1 VQQREDEQV
10 HRLLSAPPGFSTVR
24 LEDTGAVRVIAAPI
38 ERGGK
43 RVGGLRVGEPLAS
56 VDRALEGVAKAF
68 LVAGS
73 LTLLAA
79 LAAGYLVAARTADP
93 LRRMARTAARIDAGE
108 LSHRI
113 GPAGPSEEIRTLA
126 ESFDHMLDR
135 LDDAFARQREFVADA
150 SHELRTPLT
159 VIRGQLEVL
168 ARSGDVSAEDVRRVE
183 SLVTTEV
190 ARMQRLVDDLL
201 LLASAEEG
209 APSQLNPVD
218 VRGFLTE
225 QLAGIEPTADRRF
238 TLGAVADGTVQADPD
253 GLAQAIRNLARNAVE
268 HTAAGGSVSLSAVAR
283 GDRIEFAVEDDGPGI
298 PVERRERVFQRLYRS
313 PPSGAG
319 GSGLGLAIARAIIEA
334 HGGRIWADE
343 AGTGGARVAFEL
355 PGFAAAEA

>member
-1 VQQREDEQV
+1 
-10 HRLLSAPPGFSTVR
+10 
-24 LEDTGAVRVIAAPI
+24 
-38 ERGGK
+38 
-43 RVGGLRVGEPLAS
+43 
-56 VDRALEGVAKAF
+56 VAKAF

-79 LAAGYLVAARTADP
+79 LAAGYVVAARTADP
-93 LRRMARTAARIDAGE
+93 LRRMARAAAGIDAGE
-108 LSHRI
+108 LSRRI
-113 GPAGPSEEIRTLA
+113 GPAGPSEEVRTLA

-168 ARSGDVSAEDVRRVE
+168 ARSADPSVEEVRRVE
-183 SLVTTEV
+183 ALVAAEV

-209 APSQLNPVD
+209 APLRLEPVD
-218 VRGFLTE
+218 VRRFVRE
-225 QLAGIEPTADRRF
+225 QLAGIESTADRRF
-238 TLGAVADGTVQADPD
+238 LLGEIAEGTVEADPD
-253 GLAQAIRNLARNAVE
+253 GLAQAIRNLLRNAVE
-268 HTAAGGSVSLSAVAR
+268 HTAAGGSVSLSAAAR

-298 PVERRERVFQRLYRS
+298 PVAQRERVFQRLYRGQA
-313 PPSGAG
+313 SGRR

-334 HGGRIWADE
+334 HGGRIWAGDAE
-343 AGTGGARVAFEL
+343 CGGARVAFEL
-355 PGFAAAEA
+355 PRFRGAGA